1 MLEQCFTD
9 KRQRR
14 SRAISHTVLVHTRAR
29 DKDTWEGDP
38 SKWLFLK
45 EINGLDATKLAD
57 ITKKKG
63 GEEDTR
69 TDAEKTV
76 AKASI
81 DGDRK
86 TLQADSFIP
95 AVMAVIYLLLFFY
108 FKAIG
113 GYKPVTIEESEGK

>member
-1 MLEQCFTD
+1 MYEEYKAET
-9 KRQRR
+9 
-14 SRAISHTVLVHTRAR
+14 
-29 DKDTWEGDP
+29 P

-45 EINGLDATKLAD
+45 EVNGLDASKLAD
-57 ITKKKG
+57 ITKKKVA
-63 GEEDTR
+63 EEDTR